1 MAVPNSRATLISYCK
16 RKLGDGVIDINV
28 STDQEGDVVDD
39 ALQYYQD
46 YHYDAISRSYL
57 KHQVTASDK
66 TNKYIAIGT
75 SVTGVSNVFPVESSS
90 TVNMFDLRYQLRLND
105 LYDFTDTMMLH
116 YAMVSSHM
124 ETIDNLMVG
133 HHPFQF
139 SRHED
144 RLYIYMDWTNDIDVD
159 EYVLIECHRLIDP
172 ETYTQV
178 YNDRWLKQY
187 TTSLM
192 KRQWGQN
199 LMKYDGMTLPGGLT
213 YNGSAIYDQ
222 ASTEISEL
230 QTEMQLSYEEFPM
243 FLTG

>member
-1 MAVPNSRATLISYCK
+1 MAVPNSRETLISYCK

-90 TVNMFDLRYQLRLND
+90 NVNMFDLRYQLRLND
-105 LYDFTDTMMLH
+105 LYDFTDTQMVH
-116 YAMVSSHM
+116 YAMVSGHM

-144 RLYIYMDWTNDIDVD
+144 RLYIYMDWTNDVAED
-159 EYVLIECHRLIDP
+159 EYLVIEVHEILDP
-172 ETYTQV
+172 DTYTSV
-178 YNDRWLKQY
+178 YNDRWLKRY
-187 TTSLM
+187 STALM
-192 KRQWGQN
+192 KKQWGTN
-199 LMKYDGMTLPGGLT
+199 LSKFEGLQLPGGIT
-213 YNGSAIYDQ
+213 YSGATMLQ
-222 ASTEISEL
+222 EATTELETL
-230 QTEMQLSYEEFPM
+230 ETQMQMNYEEMPHM
-243 FLTG
+243 LIG

>member
-124 ETIDNLMVG
+124 ETIDNLMV
-133 HHPFQF
+133 
-139 SRHED
+139 D
-144 RLYIYMDWTNDIDVD
+144 RIQMKTADSSTD
-159 EYVLIECHRLIDP
+159 EIFKI
-172 ETYTQV
+172 
-178 YNDRWLKQY
+178 
-187 TTSLM
+187 
-192 KRQWGQN
+192 
-199 LMKYDGMTLPGGLT
+199 
-213 YNGSAIYDQ
+213 
-222 ASTEISEL
+222 
-230 QTEMQLSYEEFPM
+230 LSFH
-243 FLTG
+243 